1 MDIVTFPKQREIQSG
16 WDAKR
21 LKYNCRA
28 ELLLLLFW
36 FTNNCQFHMISIPI
50 LAWKL
55 LGTPAFYVNYLLV
68 EYNFSILI
76 MWEPFIPHTKVK
88 SYHGNSARFLALV
101 GVTPELFV
109 FWTPTTM
116 PYFVSC
122 LPPHEKEVERPSQLW
137 TSQHCLGAHSPTCRS
152 SSDLVESPQVL
163 LKRTGLL

>member
-1 MDIVTFPKQREIQSG
+1 
-16 WDAKR
+16 
-21 LKYNCRA
+21 
-28 ELLLLLFW
+28 
-36 FTNNCQFHMISIPI
+36 MISIPI

-109 FWTPTTM
+109 F
-116 PYFVSC
+116 
-122 LPPHEKEVERPSQLW
+122 
-137 TSQHCLGAHSPTCRS
+137 
-152 SSDLVESPQVL
+152 
-163 LKRTGLL
+163 